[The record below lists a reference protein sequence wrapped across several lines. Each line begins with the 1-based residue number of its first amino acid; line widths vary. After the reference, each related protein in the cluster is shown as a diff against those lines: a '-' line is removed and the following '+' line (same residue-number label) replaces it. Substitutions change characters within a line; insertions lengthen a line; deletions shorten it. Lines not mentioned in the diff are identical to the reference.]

1 VEHHDYGSAELRDR
15 PDGEPLIMAAVLLTP
30 PPVRW
35 VCPNCPVEAVT
46 PGNTP
51 NRYHECRGLAGITAP
66 MVPAGS
72 RSRVLSVVREDYVG
86 SEIVQYDDNGR
97 PVMAVITERPDGSN
111 DVTVLAPTAAMR
123 VAM

>member
-1 VEHHDYGSAELRDR
+1 
-15 PDGEPLIMAAVLLTP
+15 MAAVLLTL

-46 PGNTP
+46 PGDTP
-51 NRYHECRGLAGITAP
+51 NRFHECRGLVGITAP

-72 RSRVLSVVREDYVG
+72 RSRVRSVVRQDYVAG
-86 SEIVQYDDNGR
+86 EIVQYDGYGR
-97 PVMAVITERPDGSN
+97 PIGAVVTERPDGSN
-111 DVTVLAPTAAMR
+111 DVAVLAPTAVLR